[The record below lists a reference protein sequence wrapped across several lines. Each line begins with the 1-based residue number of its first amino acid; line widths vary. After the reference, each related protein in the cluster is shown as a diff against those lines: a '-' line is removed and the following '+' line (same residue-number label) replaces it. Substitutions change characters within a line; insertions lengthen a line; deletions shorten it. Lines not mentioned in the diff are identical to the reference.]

1 MCVVDTAPARVA
13 VVERAASYRRGLE
26 GALRDA
32 GLVVV
37 APDAA
42 DMVLIPL
49 RDPGDC
55 ARIDEAARRS
65 AVIAL
70 LPDSEARSFAHALRH
85 GAAGAAAW
93 DEEPDRIVAA
103 VRAAHAGMLLLPAA
117 TAAAM
122 AAWGPEAHGDG
133 PVLHPDEVE
142 WLLELAR
149 GGTVVRLAEAYG
161 YSERAMFRKLADL
174 YARLGVG
181 GRAEAVV
188 AAHRLG
194 LLEQARDSSS

>member
-1 MCVVDTAPARVA
+1 MADLSPRIA
-13 VVERAASYRRGLE
+13 VLERAASYRRGLE
-26 GALRDA
+26 AALQDA
-32 GLVVV
+32 GFAVVEPEAAEVLLV
-37 APDAA
+37 
-42 DMVLIPL
+42 PL

-55 ARIDEAARRS
+55 ARIDDAVGRS
-65 AVIAL
+65 RVVAL
-70 LPDSEARSFAHALRH
+70 LPDSEARSFTHALRH
-85 GAAGAAAW
+85 GVAGAAAW

-103 VRAAHAGMLLLPAA
+103 VEAAVAGLLFVPTT

-122 AAWGPEAHGDG
+122 ASWSPDPHGEG
-133 PVLHPDEVE
+133 PVLNPDEVE

-149 GGTVVRLAEAYG
+149 GGTVVRLAEAFG

-174 YARLGVG
+174 YARLGVS

-194 LLEQARDSSS
+194 LLDRARG